1 MAITTTGPV
10 YILLVDETNGIYIPQ
25 QFVLRFKENIVGLG
39 DMTDPKIIEL
49 QANLSIVSKG
59 PAQEEYWEAWE
70 EVVRDVTLLFTNDST
85 EYTIEENGD
94 LWAVPVNE

>member
-10 YILLVDETNGIYIPQ
+10 YILLVDEINGIYIPQ

-49 QANLSIVSKG
+49 QANLSIISKG